1 MSNVPV
7 TNPSG
12 SLAVHKEQY
21 GHSSTY
27 VELKNGDILHGA
39 GVLFRTSSD
48 GGMSWSEPFRI
59 ADTQG
64 SPVHTEGL
72 VELSGDAIGSAASG
86 YLDEKLGRH
95 STGRIFFRRSEDHGK
110 TWEPPVPITADCGTE
125 HTGIGHHMLQDVL
138 LRTSS
143 GRIILPCYGSFK
155 QKDVAGVRDGTWMH
169 WPKGTGIPF
178 PGSLF
183 NNQFVSTS
191 SHFRDPGFSAATV
204 FYSDDDGKT
213 WQQCRGNYLILN
225 IENGGP
231 YASCPEPTIT
241 EISPGYLLMFMR
253 TGLGRLYQAWSYDDG
268 DTWTYPQPSQ
278 LAADRSPAQLR
289 TIPETN
295 HLLCV
300 WNQHSEDE
308 IRRGLVRV
316 RLTSAISRTGGAVW
330 EFFQNVESILEE
342 TWTPPGPIRFIRP
355 ESEYNVDG
363 MPSPVADPRYI
374 TPLPE
379 GYGRWS
385 YPSVLVYH
393 DRVLIAHT
401 YSKYDEKARNIGG
414 SRLKVLPLKWFYGNA
429 DPTDEAVNIKGQ
441 VGPARP

>member
-1 MSNVPV
+1 
-7 TNPSG
+7 
-12 SLAVHKEQY
+12 
-21 GHSSTY
+21 
-27 VELKNGDILHGA
+27 
-39 GVLFRTSSD
+39 
-48 GGMSWSEPFRI
+48 
-59 ADTQG
+59 
-64 SPVHTEGL
+64 
-72 VELSGDAIGSAASG
+72 
-86 YLDEKLGRH
+86 
-95 STGRIFFRRSEDHGK
+95 
-110 TWEPPVPITADCGTE
+110 
-125 HTGIGHHMLQDVL
+125 
-138 LRTSS
+138 
-143 GRIILPCYGSFK
+143 
-155 QKDVAGVRDGTWMH
+155 
-169 WPKGTGIPF
+169 
-178 PGSLF
+178 
-183 NNQFVSTS
+183 
-191 SHFRDPGFSAATV
+191 
-204 FYSDDDGKT
+204 
-213 WQQCRGNYLILN
+213 
-225 IENGGP
+225 
-231 YASCPEPTIT
+231 
-241 EISPGYLLMFMR
+241 MFMR

-300 WNQHSEDE
+300 WTQHSEDE

-342 TWTPPGPIRFIRP
+342 TWTPPGPIRFVRP

-363 MPSPVADPRYI
+363 MPSPVADPKFI

-401 YSKYDEKARNIGG
+401 YSKYDEKAKCVGG

-429 DPTDEAVNIKGQ
+429 DPTDAAVNIKGQ